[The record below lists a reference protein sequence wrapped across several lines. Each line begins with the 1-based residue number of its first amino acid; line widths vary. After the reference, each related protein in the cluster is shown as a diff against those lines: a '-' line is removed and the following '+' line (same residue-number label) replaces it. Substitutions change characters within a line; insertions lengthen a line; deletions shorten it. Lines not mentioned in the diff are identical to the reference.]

1 MNRDE
6 ILAMSREENKTSD
19 EMSKQ
24 YMAEA
29 GRWAFLVGGIVCA
42 LFIILEAIFLDKTNR
57 STWALYLVMFLTNA
71 LVYGIRMKSKLCLWS
86 AALGAPVAGFYLVTY
101 IMQVVGH

>member
-6 ILAMSREENKTSD
+6 ILAMSREENKVSD
-19 EMSKQ
+19 EMSKMYQ
-24 YMAEA
+24 AEA
-29 GRWAFLVGGIVCA
+29 GRWAFVVGGIVCA
-42 LFIILEAIFLDKTNR
+42 LFIILEAIFLDKVNR
-57 STWALYLVMFLTNA
+57 STWALYLIMFGTNA

-86 AALGAPVAGFYLVTY
+86 AGLGSIVAAFYFVTY